1 MSRHD
6 LLPRAADRRRHGTR
20 TRSSQQQNLSMS
32 NNSTARKDG
41 ENRAQTACRPADGRR
56 RAQGDSQDR
65 PNDTQR
71 KSFAAN
77 WLGQDFS
84 AAGIVGPVKHLSNR
98 STNRVVRTAQLAA
111 WQGVAPTCS
120 TSAIVTSRRRGS
132 LSPFLSITPAAR
144 RLSSRQR
151 SGPNRAPHGNRCR
164 RGEPWDA
171 RPAWGGRTRGTSR
184 KNGRRSCG

>member
-1 MSRHD
+1 M
-6 LLPRAADRRRHGTR
+6 TR
-20 TRSSQQQNLSMS
+20 FHARPGAEDMGREPGLASSKNLSMS
-32 NNSTARKDG
+32 NNSSARKDG

-111 WQGVAPTCS
+111 WQGVVPTCS
-120 TSAIVTSRRRGS
+120 TSTSSAIVTSRRRGS

-164 RGEPWDA
+164 RDGPWGA